1 MSRKKTKGSR
11 IQTVL
16 IELLVAAEWSVI
28 AEVLRK
34 KIRL

>member
-1 MSRKKTKGSR
+1 MSQKKSKDSR

-28 AEVLRK
+28 PGVSG
-34 KIRL
+34 